1 MFRGSVSVLAIAAV
15 VLGVAVV
22 ALFIGGY
29 LARRRHDRR
38 YAGTYARNLE
48 EADSALETARA
59 EDRGWDRELLEQAA
73 RRALEDAR
81 PGWEPQRFEIV
92 LVDDRPGV
100 TEDRAH
106 LVAMDADER
115 IRIVLS
121 RHEGGHWSAQ
131 VVG

>member
-1 MFRGSVSVLAIAAV
+1 MFGGLVDVLAVIAIL
-15 VLGVAVV
+15 LGVAVV
-22 ALFIGGY
+22 ALFIGGFV
-29 LARRRHDRR
+29 ARRRHDRR

-59 EDRGWDRELLEQAA
+59 EDRGWDRGVLEQAA
-73 RRALEDAR
+73 RRALEESR
-81 PGWEPQRFEIV
+81 PGWDSERFEIV

-106 LVAMDADER
+106 LVALRGSERVRVVLARDE
-115 IRIVLS
+115 S
-121 RHEGGHWSAQ
+121 GHWSAQ

>member
-1 MFRGSVSVLAIAAV
+1 MDVLAI
-15 VLGVAVV
+15 VAV
-22 ALFIGGY
+22 ALGAAILLLFVGGY

-59 EDRGWDRELLEQAA
+59 ADRGWDREVLEQAA
-73 RRALEDAR
+73 RRALAAAR
-81 PGWEPQRFEIV
+81 PGWEPARFEIV

-106 LVAMDADER
+106 LLAMDGDER
-115 IRIVLS
+115 VRVVLA
-121 RHEGGHWSAQ
+121 RQAGGHWSAQ